1 MKYNM
6 KEIMTRARE
15 IKKENNKNIFA
26 LCLKMA
32 WAEAKEAGNGKEE
45 KSLKEKLVDKLNFI
59 VSDASGFYTY
69 SIYVSDWEKYGKSRT
84 YFAVYETCQY
94 SKHNAKYDYG
104 FFDNQTGK
112 YVAGRHDLTDNC
124 SLGGRH
130 HLDCSIE
137 F

>member
-1 MKYNM
+1 
-6 KEIMTRARE
+6 MTRAWE
-15 IKKENNKNIFA
+15 IKKEDSKNIFA

-32 WAEAKEAGNGKEE
+32 WAETKEARNKEEE

>member
-6 KEIMTRARE
+6 KEIMTRAWE
-15 IKKENNKNIFA
+15 IKRENTENMFS

-32 WAEAKEAGNGKEE
+32 WAEAKEAGSIKEE

-59 VSDASGFYTY
+59 VSDAPDVYRY
-69 SIYVSDWEKYGKSRT
+69 NVYVSDWEGYGKSRT
-84 YFAVYETCQY
+84 YFAVYETRRN
-94 SKHNAKYDYG
+94 SNHNAKYDYG
-104 FFDNQTGK
+104 FYDNQTGK

>member
-1 MKYNM
+1 MKYDM
-6 KEIMTRARE
+6 KEIMTRA
-15 IKKENNKNIFA
+15 
-26 LCLKMA
+26 
-32 WAEAKEAGNGKEE
+32 WAEAKETGNKKEE

-104 FFDNQTGK
+104 FLITRQVNMWQ
-112 YVAGRHDLTDNC
+112 AGM
-124 SLGGRH
+124 
-130 HLDCSIE
+130 I
-137 F
+137 